1 MTCRNTR
8 ALSHLQAT
16 FIDSHYHSHMMRAF
30 CDRAPLLLLVLVS
43 AAISTSC
50 QTPAG
55 TLPTGTPLPLQIV
68 DHLPMRAGIPIRAE
82 LIYPAYSDNQ
92 LLLPAKTI
100 FIGTV
105 TELRSDHSRRV
116 QARVNGDF
124 TPFHIPVVRFTQVVL
139 ADGTALPINAGPA
152 TDGAPILRL
161 NAPPPRKG
169 GFIHKQWDAGMEIL
183 HSQISV
189 FTAPEKADRLLQFFY
204 HQLPYHPERIEKGT
218 AWTVETTEPLSIPAE
233 HAVANTPTPSDPK
246 PTTSGGAASPPDDHG
261 PTNWTIQAYLS
272 DTLTSATAKTGQPIK
287 AVVAEPVY
295 NPDHTI
301 AVPQGSLVVGAI
313 TQAKPGRSFA
323 RAGTLRFDFKQVI
336 LPSGQSQNV
345 QAALTGA
352 DAATDAKLAMNSEG
366 RVKPTPQ
373 DKIVV
378 PLLLA
383 FLATRPL
390 DEDVEGQAGRNFVGA
405 NGFGLAGNFI
415 ALAGGSAKF
424 SAGIGAYGTA
434 VAVYRRWIAH
444 GKDVTFARDTRIV
457 VEATPRGST
466 VLKLPSR

>member
-1 MTCRNTR
+1 
-8 ALSHLQAT
+8 
-16 FIDSHYHSHMMRAF
+16 MRVLR
-30 CDRAPLLLLVLVS
+30 DQAPLLLLALVS
-43 AAISTSC
+43 TAIGASC

-55 TLPTGTPLPLQIV
+55 TLPAGTPLPVQIV
-68 DHLPMRAGIPIRAE
+68 DHLPMRAGVPIRAE
-82 LIYPAYSDNQ
+82 LLYPAYADNQ

-105 TELRSDHSRRV
+105 TGLRSDHSRRV
-116 QARVNGDF
+116 QARINGDF

-139 ADGTALPINAGPA
+139 ADGTALPINSGPA
-152 TDGAPILRL
+152 TDGVPILRL
-161 NAPPPRKG
+161 TAPPPRKG

-183 HSQISV
+183 HSQVSV
-189 FTAPEKADRLLQFFY
+189 FTAPEKPDRLLQFFY

-233 HAVANTPTPSDPK
+233 PAATTTPPTPPTPSDPK
-246 PTTSGGAASPPDDHG
+246 PTPSGADAPADDQG
-261 PTNWTIQAYLS
+261 RANWIIQAYLS
-272 DTLTSATAKTGQPIK
+272 DSLTSATAKTGQTVR

-295 NPDHTI
+295 NHDHTI
-301 AVPQGSLVVGAI
+301 AVPQGSLVAGAI
-313 TQAKPGRSFA
+313 TQAKPARSFA

-373 DKIVV
+373 DKIMI
-378 PLLLA
+378 PLLLT
-383 FLATRPL
+383 FLTTRPL
-390 DEDVEGQAGRNFVGA
+390 DEDVQGQTGRNFVGA

-415 ALAGGSAKF
+415 ALAGGSAQF

-434 VAVYRRWIAH
+434 VSIYRRWIAR
-444 GKDVTFARDTRIV
+444 GKEVTFARDTRIV
-457 VEATPRGST
+457 VEATPRGSA